1 MKIVLINTDA
11 NQGGAAIACSRLNI
25 ALNMSGVK
33 SIVFNRSLLSKWNDK
48 RIFFHFMIEK
58 FVFLFFQASWQVK
71 FKFSIPFLGIN
82 IATRKEIKNADILH
96 LHWINN
102 GFLSLKSLKKIS
114 ELNKPIVWTLHDM
127 GAFTGG
133 CFHSREC
140 TNFEQDCGNCFYLK
154 CPKQH
159 DLSNRILTKKRNLYP
174 QLNLHVVTCSNW
186 LGERARRSSL
196 FQNVS
201 VHVIPNPIDVE
212 RFKPINKKVSR
223 GILKMSA
230 DSFVILFVAAS
241 ISDDRKG
248 ISYLIEAI
256 NKLVALKPE
265 LKNVIELV
273 VLGNVKN
280 NEQFPFP
287 CKTNFTGYVSDETTI
302 INYFSASNIFI
313 TPSLDENLP
322 NTVMESLSCG
332 TPVVA
337 FKTGGIPDLIDHKIN
352 GYLADYK
359 SSDDLVNGILW
370 AYENRLDEQINK
382 NARNKVLNN
391 YTYEIVAKKYIRVY
405 ESIINSHA
413 KN

>member
-1 MKIVLINTDA
+1 MV
-11 NQGGAAIACSRLNI
+11 
-25 ALNMSGVK
+25 
-33 SIVFNRSLLSKWNDK
+33 
-48 RIFFHFMIEK
+48 
-58 FVFLFFQASWQVK
+58 
-71 FKFSIPFLGIN
+71 
-82 IATRKEIKNADILH
+82 
-96 LHWINN
+96 
-102 GFLSLKSLKKIS
+102 
-114 ELNKPIVWTLHDM
+114 
-127 GAFTGG
+127 AFTGG

-140 TNFEQDCGNCFYLK
+140 TNFETDCGNCFYLK
-154 CPKQH
+154 HPKQH
-159 DLSNRILTKKRNLYP
+159 DLSNSILTRKRKVYTP
-174 QLNLHVVTCSNW
+174 LNLHIVTCSNW

-196 FQNVS
+196 FKNVP

-212 RFKPINKKVSR
+212 RFKPIDKKVAREKSK
-223 GILKMSA
+223 IAL
-230 DSFVILFVAAS
+230 DSFVILFAAAS

-248 ISYLIEAI
+248 ISYLIESI
-256 NKLVALKPE
+256 NKLLVLKPE

-287 CKTNFTGYVSDETTI
+287 CKTNFAGYVSDEMAI
-302 INYFSASNIFI
+302 INYFSASTIFI

-322 NTVMESLSCG
+322 NTIMESLSCG

-370 AYENRLDEQINK
+370 AYENRFNEQINK
-382 NARNKVLNN
+382 NARNKALNN
-391 YTYEIVAKKYIRVY
+391 YTYEIVAKKYTEVY
-405 ESIINSHA
+405 ESIISSHA